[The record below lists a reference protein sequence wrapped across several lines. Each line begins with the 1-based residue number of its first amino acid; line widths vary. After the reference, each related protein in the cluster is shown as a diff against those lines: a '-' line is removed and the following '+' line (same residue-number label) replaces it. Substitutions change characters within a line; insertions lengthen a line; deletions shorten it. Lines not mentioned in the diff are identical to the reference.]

1 MENKKNM
8 GLGNFLCYKTTKGL
22 FIAYICR
29 SGLAITGSNFVKKG
43 AKLEVEFC
51 ENVSKKEGGT
61 LKFCNK
67 EKSESSFRVS
77 LQSHSQTEVANLSC

>member
-1 MENKKNM
+1 M

-22 FIAYICR
+22 FIAYNCP

-67 EKSESSFRVS
+67 EKLPKDKMSILSRC
-77 LQSHSQTEVANLSC
+77 SHNWIKFCQVG